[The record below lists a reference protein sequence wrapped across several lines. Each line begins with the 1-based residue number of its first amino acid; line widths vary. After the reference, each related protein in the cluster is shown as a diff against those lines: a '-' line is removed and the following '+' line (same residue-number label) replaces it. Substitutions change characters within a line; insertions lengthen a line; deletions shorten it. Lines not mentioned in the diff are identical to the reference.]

1 MLQLASIDLDS
12 FLERNLDIY
21 ADYILLNQDI
31 TFFINI
37 EGLTDTGIWE
47 ETSYAILS
55 YSWWPIQVL

>member
-37 EGLTDTGIWE
+37 EGLTDTGI
-47 ETSYAILS
+47 
-55 YSWWPIQVL
+55 